1 MHLGVDCL
9 RALAAESKTVPAA
22 CRWFAQCANTPE
34 AQARASHAE
43 DEELCARRLRDN
55 CRRRSGRDRE
65 RAHAHKPLLRRE
77 SRYDI
82 IYVLLDK
89 SCVLSIITKM
99 LLNIH
104 ECLERYG
111 SYYAISKEVA
121 AGSLVK
127 IERGIYSDSKECIPG
142 EGIVHKKYPNAV
154 FTMESAFLYHRLTD
168 VVPDTYSIATPVRT
182 TAIADKRVKQYFVPE
197 GTLEIGKT
205 EMEVAG
211 VKIAVYDLE
220 RMLIELMRYRRK
232 LPYDYYKEVLGNYRS
247 NLDRLYPAKL
257 DDYLAAFPKHD
268 AISRFLDLEVF

>member
-1 MHLGVDCL
+1 
-9 RALAAESKTVPAA
+9 
-22 CRWFAQCANTPE
+22 
-34 AQARASHAE
+34 
-43 DEELCARRLRDN
+43 
-55 CRRRSGRDRE
+55 
-65 RAHAHKPLLRRE
+65 
-77 SRYDI
+77 
-82 IYVLLDK
+82 
-89 SCVLSIITKM
+89 M

-127 IERGIYSDSKECIPG
+127 IERGIYSDSKEYIPG
-142 EGIVHKKYPNAV
+142 EGVVHKKYPNAV